1 MDKVVAGIDVSK
13 ASLDICAAGQTRRFA
28 NDATSWRALGAWLR
42 GLKVSRVVLEA
53 TGRYHRKVHQC
64 LHDRGFEVVCV
75 NPLRARRFAE
85 ALGHLAKT
93 DRVDALMLA
102 RLGTALGD
110 LEPVAPQEAFLT
122 RLEDLLVV
130 RAKHVDARTMLRQVA
145 GEVEGE
151 GEAITRTTIA
161 DLDDQIAR
169 LEAEIEAAIASDPEQ
184 ALRYRILT
192 SIPGVG
198 PVTAAA
204 LVCWMP
210 ELGSIEHRQAAALI
224 GVAPFANDSGQ
235 YRGLRH
241 IRGGRRRPRDLLF
254 MAATSAAH
262 FNRDLS
268 IVFDRL
274 KAAGKAHKVAIVA
287 VMRKLIVLANTLL
300 REQRCWSSEAPAR
313 PPV

>member
-13 ASLDICAAGQTRRFA
+13 ASLDVCAAGQTRRFA
-28 NDATSWRALGAWLR
+28 NGATHWRALSTWLG
-42 GLKVSRVVLEA
+42 GLKVSRVVMEA

-64 LHDRGFEVVCV
+64 LHDRGFEVVLV

-85 ALGHLAKT
+85 GLGHLAKT

-122 RLEDLLVV
+122 RLEDLLVA

-145 GEVEGE
+145 GEVAGQ

-184 ALRYRILT
+184 SLRYRILT

-210 ELGSIEHRQAAALI
+210 ELGSLEHRQAAALV

-235 YRGLRH
+235 YRGVRH

-262 FNRDLS
+262 FNQDLS

-274 KAAGKAHKVAIVA
+274 KAAGKAHKVAIIA
-287 VMRKLIVLANTLL
+287 VMRKLIVLANALL
-300 REQRCWSSEAPAR
+300 REQRCWSPEAPAR
-313 PPV
+313 SPA